1 MHLPKDFCALSFFFN
16 LLLSRRRFARISA
29 CRHKPF
35 RIIRPYCLSE
45 EYREKKSVFCPITFL
60 NSNSMPGVVF
70 VINELTI
77 QFVRHHGRF
86 NFICSLDI
94 PSHISVN
101 VSRTIFKAICIFKMS
116 VFKGTKTQKKEK
128 KEGQTK

>member
-1 MHLPKDFCALSFFFN
+1 MSSQTIYNNKTVLFIG
-16 LLLSRRRFARISA
+16 RIQG
-29 CRHKPF
+29 KN
-35 RIIRPYCLSE
+35 
-45 EYREKKSVFCPITFL
+45 SVFCPITFL
-60 NSNSMPGVVF
+60 NTNSMPGVVF

-116 VFKGTKTQKKEK
+116 VFKGTKEKEK
-128 KEGQTK
+128 KRRPNKMKILF